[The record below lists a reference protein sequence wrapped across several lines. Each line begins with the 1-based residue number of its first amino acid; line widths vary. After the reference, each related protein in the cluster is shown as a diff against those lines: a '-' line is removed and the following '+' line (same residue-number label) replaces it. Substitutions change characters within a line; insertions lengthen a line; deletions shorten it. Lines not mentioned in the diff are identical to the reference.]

1 MKESNSKPNVSIRID
16 KEILHQARIAAVTDK
31 KTLGKWLEDAIQEK
45 IIRQKQRE

>member
-16 KEILHQARIAAVTDK
+16 KGILHQARVAAITDK
-31 KTLGKWLEDAIQEK
+31 KTLGKWLEEAILEK